1 MAKGE
6 MRMSWD
12 YAELSK
18 RAKES
23 GGPEKMMETYGNEKY
38 AEGEEAG
45 RSQGRIEGGI
55 IAAVAGGVVMAGIS
69 IGKRIKNRITAKR
82 EQRSKEKVNAEN
94 AKQTVIEGIKQYDAE
109 QLTANGQSD
118 IGNRIDYQS

>member
-1 MAKGE
+1 
-6 MRMSWD
+6 MSWD